1 MYKYFVFVALVLSV
15 GTPAIANPF
24 CYMVTVEGEL
34 INLESICNISEPQ
47 PTIAASGSKP
57 PVREE
62 DPPSTQPIAS
72 FQVVRIAQDGKAVG
86 RVNFTR
92 AAQEGAT
99 VNPYVVHQDGRRWR
113 AADENDRPITVRRER
128 GQRRVEIEF
137 RLPAGTNTSEVEGG
151 V

>member
-1 MYKYFVFVALVLSV
+1 MLKYFLPVALVLGVSS
-15 GTPAIANPF
+15 PAIANPF
-24 CYMVTVEGEL
+24 CYMITDQGEL
-34 INLESICNISEPQ
+34 INLESMCSISEPQ
-47 PTIAASGSKP
+47 PAIAASGSKP
-57 PVREE
+57 PAREE

-86 RVNFTR
+86 RVTFTR
-92 AAQEGAT
+92 AAEEGDT
-99 VNPYVVHQDGRRWR
+99 VNPYVIHQDGSRWSVG
-113 AADENDRPITVRRER
+113 TVRRER

>member
-15 GTPAIANPF
+15 STPAIANPF
-24 CYMVTVEGEL
+24 CYMITAQGEL
-34 INLESICNISEPQ
+34 INLESICSISEPQ

-62 DPPSTQPIAS
+62 DPSSTQPIAS

-86 RVNFTR
+86 RVTFTR
-92 AAQEGAT
+92 AAEEGAT
-99 VNPYVVHQDGRRWR
+99 VNPYVVHQDGSRW
-113 AADENDRPITVRRER
+113 NVGTVSRQR
-128 GQRRVEIEF
+128 GQRRVEVEF
-137 RLPAGTNTSEVEGG
+137 RLPPGTNTSEVEGG

>member
-1 MYKYFVFVALVLSV
+1 MLKYFLPTILALGV

-24 CYMVTVEGEL
+24 CYMITDQGEL
-34 INLESICNISEPQ
+34 INLESICSISEPQ

-92 AAQEGAT
+92 AAQ
-99 VNPYVVHQDGRRWR
+99 
-113 AADENDRPITVRRER
+113 
-128 GQRRVEIEF
+128 
-137 RLPAGTNTSEVEGG
+137 S
-151 V
+151 

>member
-1 MYKYFVFVALVLSV
+1 MIKYFLPTILALGVS
-15 GTPAIANPF
+15 TPAIANPF
-24 CYMVTVEGEL
+24 CYMVTDQGEL

-47 PTIAASGSKP
+47 STIAASGSEP

-92 AAQEGAT
+92 AAEEGAA
-99 VNPYVVHQDGRRWR
+99 VNPYVVHQDGSTWSVG
-113 AADENDRPITVRRER
+113 TVRRER

-137 RLPAGTNTSEVEGG
+137 RLPPGTNTSEVEGG

>member
-1 MYKYFVFVALVLSV
+1 MLKYFLPVALVLSV
-15 GTPAIANPF
+15 SSPAIANPF
-24 CYMVTVEGEL
+24 CYMVTVGGEL

-99 VNPYVVHQDGRRWR
+99 VNPYVVHQDGSRWSVG
-113 AADENDRPITVRRER
+113 TVRRER

-137 RLPAGTNTSEVEGG
+137 RLPPGTNTSEVEGG

>member
-1 MYKYFVFVALVLSV
+1 MLKYFLPTILALGV

-24 CYMVTVEGEL
+24 CYMVTDQGEL
-34 INLESICNISEPQ
+34 INLESICSISEPH

-72 FQVVRIAQDGKAVG
+72 FQVVRIAQDGEAVG

-92 AAQEGAT
+92 AAEEGAT
-99 VNPYVVHQDGRRWR
+99 VKPYVLHQDGRTWSVG
-113 AADENDRPITVRRER
+113 TVRRER

-137 RLPAGTNTSEVEGG
+137 RLPAGTNASEVEGG

>member
-1 MYKYFVFVALVLSV
+1 MLKYFLPTILALGVSS
-15 GTPAIANPF
+15 PAIANPF
-24 CYMVTVEGEL
+24 CYMITDQGEL
-34 INLESICNISEPQ
+34 INLESICSISEPQ

-57 PVREE
+57 PAREAE
-62 DPPSTQPIAS
+62 SPSTQPIAS

-86 RVNFTR
+86 RVTFTR
-92 AAQEGAT
+92 AAEEGAT
-99 VNPYVVHQDGRRWR
+99 VNPYVLHQDGRTWSVG
-113 AADENDRPITVRRER
+113 TVRRER